1 MPFNMTFQHNKIKA
15 ILVYLELKTTRE
27 LVGKLEYKNKKYCF
41 SYDKRYL
48 ELKKALP
55 IGPELPL
62 TKLYFES
69 EELFPS
75 FVDRIPSKHNP
86 AYTDYCAEFSIDV
99 DEENQLILLATIGRK
114 GPSSFIFEPE
124 YNSFTAN
131 DLKSFRQELGLTT
144 RDFAECF
151 GITQATIVR
160 IENGQTSG
168 SEVLKLLEIFYLFPH
183 VAQYYIKKYA
193 NKLHYK
199 IEERIMT
206 KCWTD
211 ILTTDEYMF
220 SQEVSKELKEVTWTK
235 DILNNTKIK
244 NALEIDVHS
253 DLYDIR
259 EAKAAL
265 FELRFAFAIHN
276 AGLTAQ
282 YEYKTGQDGSSID
295 FFVHDP
301 STQRKWLFELTSLSI
316 SNAVKENTFQNGHFT
331 TYLSN
336 SYHDKNSP
344 EVRDII
350 KAQNAIFS
358 KICDEAGNLIKF
370 PEPSPNC
377 YNIIVVD
384 MRSFNAGISDF
395 NDYKLIAYGNKEVNE
410 HYWQYWVDQNDQK
423 SGIKGVFDKDH
434 PDLRSKC
441 LQERIHVI
449 VFIKEKRYFA
459 GEMNNNNKS
468 NDCRVKFLINPKL
481 IKNGEEKGLWP
492 FFVIKC
498 L

>member
-1 MPFNMTFQHNKIKA
+1 MLFRSQHNKIKA

-199 IEERIMT
+199 I
-206 KCWTD
+206 
-211 ILTTDEYMF
+211 
-220 SQEVSKELKEVTWTK
+220 
-235 DILNNTKIK
+235 
-244 NALEIDVHS
+244 
-253 DLYDIR
+253 
-259 EAKAAL
+259 
-265 FELRFAFAIHN
+265 
-276 AGLTAQ
+276 
-282 YEYKTGQDGSSID
+282 
-295 FFVHDP
+295 
-301 STQRKWLFELTSLSI
+301 
-316 SNAVKENTFQNGHFT
+316 
-331 TYLSN
+331 
-336 SYHDKNSP
+336 
-344 EVRDII
+344 
-350 KAQNAIFS
+350 
-358 KICDEAGNLIKF
+358 
-370 PEPSPNC
+370 
-377 YNIIVVD
+377 
-384 MRSFNAGISDF
+384 
-395 NDYKLIAYGNKEVNE
+395 
-410 HYWQYWVDQNDQK
+410 
-423 SGIKGVFDKDH
+423 
-434 PDLRSKC
+434 
-441 LQERIHVI
+441 
-449 VFIKEKRYFA
+449 
-459 GEMNNNNKS
+459 
-468 NDCRVKFLINPKL
+468 
-481 IKNGEEKGLWP
+481 
-492 FFVIKC
+492 
-498 L
+498 